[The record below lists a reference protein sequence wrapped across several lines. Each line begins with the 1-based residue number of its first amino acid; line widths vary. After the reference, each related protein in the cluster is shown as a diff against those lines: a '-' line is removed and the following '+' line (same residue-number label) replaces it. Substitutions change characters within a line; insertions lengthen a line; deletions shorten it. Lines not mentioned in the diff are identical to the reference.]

1 MNKPRSKQDPL
12 ANSFRE
18 IRSELLAYLSRYV
31 GDSSTAE
38 DILHETFIKAL
49 TLDQQKAPKNMAAW
63 LFRVA
68 KNTAIDHY
76 RKRDNLRDDKSITED
91 FPSSPLLLDEEENKA
106 SEELA
111 NCLRKFTEHNIPV
124 KYADTLI
131 ATQFSGQTL
140 QQIADENQVTLSAIK
155 SRASRGRKL
164 LKEKLLQCC
173 EIELSQE
180 QKVLSYKQKE
190 PNNKCC

>member
-1 MNKPRSKQDPL
+1 MTTSQNNQAPL
-12 ANSFRE
+12 ADSFRE

-31 GDSSTAE
+31 GDPSIAE

-49 TLDQQKAPKNMAAW
+49 TLDKQKTPNNMAAW

-68 KNTAIDHY
+68 KNTAIDHF
-76 RKRDNLRDDKSITED
+76 RKTDGLRGNNSAVEAPSN
-91 FPSSPLLLDEEENKA
+91 FPHHENEENTA
-106 SEELA
+106 SKELA
-111 NCLRKFTEHNIPV
+111 SCLRQFTEHNIPE

-131 ATQFSGQTL
+131 ASQFNGQTL
-140 QQIADENQVTLSAIK
+140 QQIADDNQVTLSAIK

-173 EIELSQE
+173 EVELSQE
-180 QKVLSYKQKE
+180 QKVLSYKQKD

>member
-1 MNKPRSKQDPL
+1 MHKSQCKQDPL

-18 IRSELLAYLSRYV
+18 IRCELLAYLSRYV
-31 GDSSTAE
+31 GDPSTAE

-49 TLDQQKAPKNMAAW
+49 TLDEQKTPKNMAAW

-76 RKRDNLRDDKSITED
+76 RKRDSLRDDKSIAED
-91 FPSSPLLLDEEENKA
+91 FPSSPILDDEENKA

-111 NCLRKFTEHNIPV
+111 NCLRNFTEHNIPE
-124 KYADTLI
+124 KYANTLI
-131 ATQFSGQTL
+131 ATQFNGQTL

-180 QKVLSYKQKE
+180 QKVLSYKQKN